1 MSLQK
6 LLTGLAILTWA
17 AVALTAAP
25 SPRSHRQVSTVSM
38 QDDGPVRECSDLHVR
53 MDSHEAVMQS
63 EQRTIT
69 RAEAAN
75 LRVRGSSNGG
85 VQVEGGSSDSYAVTL
100 CKFARPG
107 GGAESLLSQVHL
119 SLENGELS
127 VSGPHTG
134 HDWTDFLLIR
144 TPKGA
149 AMDISV
155 NNGPLTIRGVD
166 GALKVHA
173 ENGPVSVHD
182 CSGELDLRSHNG
194 PVTLSGN
201 SGKQNISTENGPV
214 TLTLSGT
221 TWNGSGLEARAT
233 NGPLTLEIPSHYQ
246 SGVVLE
252 SEGHSPFQ
260 CQAAA
265 CSEGRKTWDDD
276 HKRIEFGSGPTVVR
290 LTTANGPVTV
300 H

>member
-6 LLTGLAILTWA
+6 LLTGLAVLVWA
-17 AVALTAAP
+17 TVALTAAP
-25 SPRSHRQVSTVSM
+25 SPRSHRSVSSFSAAE
-38 QDDGPVRECSDLHVR
+38 DSPVRECSDLHVQ
-53 MDSHEAVMQS
+53 MDSRKAVMQS

-85 VQVEGGSSDSYAVTL
+85 VQIEGGNSDSYAVTL
-100 CKFARPG
+100 CKFAAPDT
-107 GGAESLLSQVHL
+107 GAEALLSQVHI
-119 SLENGELS
+119 SFANGELS
-127 VSGPHTG
+127 VSGPNAG
-134 HDWTDFLLIR
+134 HDWSDFLLIR

-149 AMDISV
+149 AMDVSV

-182 CSGELDLRSHNG
+182 CSGELELRSHNG
-194 PVTLSGN
+194 PVTLEGN
-201 SGKQNISTENGPV
+201 SGKQNVSTENGPV
-214 TLTLSGT
+214 TLRLSGT
-221 TWNGSGLEARAT
+221 TWNGSGLEAHAT

-246 SGVVLE
+246 SGVILV

-260 CQAAA
+260 CRASA

-276 HKRIEFGSGPTVVR
+276 HKRIEFGSGPTLVR
-290 LTTANGPVTV
+290 LTTENGPVTV

>member
-25 SPRSHRQVSTVSM
+25 SPRSHHLSTLSAEE
-38 QDDGPVRECSDLHVR
+38 DSPVRECSDLHVQ
-53 MDSHEAVMQS
+53 MDSRKAVMQS

-69 RAEAAN
+69 RAEATN
-75 LRVRGSSNGG
+75 LRIRGSNNGG
-85 VQVEGGSSDSYAVTL
+85 VQIEGGNSDSYAVIL
-100 CKFARPG
+100 CKFAAPDS
-107 GGAESLLSQVHL
+107 GAEALLSQIHI
-119 SLENGELS
+119 SFTNGELS

-134 HDWTDFLLIR
+134 HDWSDFLLIR
-144 TPKGA
+144 TPKAA
-149 AMDISV
+149 AMDVNV

-182 CSGELDLRSHNG
+182 CSGELELRSHNG
-194 PVTLSGN
+194 PVTLEGN
-201 SGKQNISTENGPV
+201 SGKQNVSTENGPV
-214 TLTLSGT
+214 TLRLSGT
-221 TWNGSGLEARAT
+221 TWNGSGLEAHAT

-246 SGVVLE
+246 SGVILE

-260 CQAAA
+260 CHATA

-276 HKRIEFGSGPTVVR
+276 HKRIEFGSGPTLVR
-290 LTTANGPVTV
+290 LTTENGPVTV